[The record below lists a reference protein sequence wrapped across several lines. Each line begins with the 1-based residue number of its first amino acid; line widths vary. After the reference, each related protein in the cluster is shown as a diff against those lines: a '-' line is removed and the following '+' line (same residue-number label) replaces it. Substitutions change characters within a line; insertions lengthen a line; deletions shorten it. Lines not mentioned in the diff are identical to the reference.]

1 MTPVRR
7 KRIDIAFFPRI
18 LVPADDHGP
27 AVLPQEQDALSEF
40 LCDRPQQIKTQ
51 ENSLGFP
58 FFRQLSWGSVL
69 LTPFII
75 IIYLYNLLF

>member
-27 AVLPQEQDALSEF
+27 AVLPQEQDALAF
-40 LCDRPQQIKTQ
+40 LHMEGQIFFDRQVP
-51 ENSLGFP
+51 EGVMRSLRFP
-58 FFRQLSWGSVL
+58 AEQSLCNH
-69 LTPFII
+69 IQA
-75 IIYLYNLLF
+75 